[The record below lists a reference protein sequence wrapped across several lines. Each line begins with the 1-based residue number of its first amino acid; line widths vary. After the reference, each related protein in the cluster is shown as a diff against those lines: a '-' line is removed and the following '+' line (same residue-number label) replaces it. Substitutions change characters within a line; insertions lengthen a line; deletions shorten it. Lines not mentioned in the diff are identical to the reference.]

1 MSKSWKHRPPAAF
14 RLDHGH
20 VIVGKARKTLP
31 SSDYPVEIKP
41 DAEFE
46 ALAITIEDSPR
57 LSRRGIRWGVLFG
70 IALGVLL
77 LLAIGLAITGLIT
90 DLFARNQELGWI
102 GLAFAILAVVSLI
115 IIGVREI
122 IDLKRLAAVENI
134 RERAAEMI
142 VSDDRV
148 GACALVNELLR
159 LTRKMP
165 RLARGRANL
174 EGHLAEIID
183 GSDLVRLAERELM
196 TPLDQQARKLI
207 SAAATRVSVVTALS
221 PRAIIDLLFVFGTA
235 LGLLRRLA
243 FLYGVRPGTLSL
255 ARLIRHVAMHLAMT
269 GGLATSDSLIQQ
281 LLGHGVAAKL
291 SARLGEGVLNGLLT
305 ARFGLAAIDIIR
317 PLPFTA
323 LPRPTLGDLMSEILG
338 NFGDGEQW
346 QPSSEPNLASAPG
359 VQ

>member
-1 MSKSWKHRPPAAF
+1 MSKGWKHRPPAAF

-20 VIVGKARKTLP
+20 VIVGKTRKTRPP
-31 SSDYPVEIKP
+31 SDHPVQMVQ

-46 ALAITIEDSPR
+46 ALAITIDDSAR
-57 LSRRGIRWGVLFG
+57 SSRRGVRWGVLFW
-70 IALGVLL
+70 IALGGLL
-77 LLAIGLAITGLIT
+77 LLAMGLAITGLIT

-102 GLAFAILAVVSLI
+102 GLALAILAAVSLI
-115 IIGVREI
+115 IICVREI
-122 IDLKRLAAVENI
+122 IGLMRLATVENL

-142 VSDDRV
+142 VGDNRV
-148 GACALVNELLR
+148 EARALVHELLH

-165 RLARGRANL
+165 RLARGRATL

-183 GSDLVRLAERELM
+183 GSDMVRLAERELM

-221 PRAIIDLLFVFGTA
+221 PRAVIDLLFVFGTA
-235 LGLLRRLA
+235 LSLVRRLA

-255 ARLIRHVAMHLAMT
+255 ARLTRHVVVHLAMT

-317 PLPFTA
+317 PLPFAA
-323 LPRPTLGDLMSEILG
+323 LPRPTLGDLMSEVLG
-338 NFGDGEQW
+338 SFGGGEER
-346 QPSSEPNLASAPG
+346 QPSSESNLASAEA
-359 VQ
+359 Q

>member
-1 MSKSWKHRPPAAF
+1 MNKNWKHRPPAAF
-14 RLDHGH
+14 RLDDGH
-20 VIVGKARKTLP
+20 VIVGTARRTRP
-31 SSDYPVEIKP
+31 SPDYPVEIKQ

-46 ALAITIEDSPR
+46 ALAITIEDSTR
-57 LSRRGIRWGVLFG
+57 SSRRGVRWGTLFWT
-70 IALGVLL
+70 ALGALL
-77 LLAIGLAITGLIT
+77 LLAMGLAITGLIT
-90 DLFARNQELGWI
+90 DLFARNRELGWV
-102 GLAFAILAVVSLI
+102 GLAFAMLAAVSLI

-122 IDLKRLAAVENI
+122 FGLMRLVAVENL
-134 RERAAEMI
+134 RERAVEMI
-142 VSDDRV
+142 ASNNRV
-148 GACALVNELLR
+148 EARALANELLH
-159 LTRKMP
+159 LTRRMP

-183 GSDLVRLAERELM
+183 GPDMVRLAERELM

-221 PRAIIDLLFVFGTA
+221 PRAIIDVLFVFGTA
-235 LGLLRRLA
+235 LSLLRRLA

-255 ARLIRHVAMHLAMT
+255 ARLTRHVVVHLAMT

-281 LLGHGVAAKL
+281 MLGHGVAAKL

-305 ARFGLAAIDIIR
+305 ARFGLAAIDVIR
-317 PLPFTA
+317 PLPFAA
-323 LPRPTLGDLMSEILG
+323 LPRPTLGNLMSEVFG

-346 QPSSEPNLASAPG
+346 QPSSEPNLASAE

>member
-20 VIVGKARKTLP
+20 VIVGKARKTRP
-31 SSDYPVEIKP
+31 SPDYPVEIKQ
-41 DAEFE
+41 DAEFQ

-57 LSRRGIRWGVLFG
+57 LSRRGVRWGVLFW

-77 LLAIGLAITGLIT
+77 LLAMGLAITGLIA

-102 GLAFAILAVVSLI
+102 GLALAMLAAVSLI

-122 IDLKRLAAVENI
+122 FGLMRLVTVENL
-134 RERAAEMI
+134 RERAAKMI

-148 GACALVNELLR
+148 EARALVGKLLH
-159 LTRKMP
+159 LTRRMP

-183 GSDLVRLAERELM
+183 GSDMVRLAERELM
-196 TPLDQQARKLI
+196 TPLDQQARKLV

-235 LGLLRRLA
+235 LSLLRRLA

-255 ARLIRHVAMHLAMT
+255 ARLIRHVVVHLAMT

-281 LLGHGVAAKL
+281 MLGHGVAAKL

-317 PLPFTA
+317 PLPFAA
-323 LPRPTLGDLMSEILG
+323 LPRPTLGDLMSEVLG
-338 NFGDGEQW
+338 SFGGGEERQ
-346 QPSSEPNLASAPG
+346 SSLEPNLASAE

>member
-1 MSKSWKHRPPAAF
+1 MSKSWRHRPPAAF

-20 VIVGKARKTLP
+20 VIIGKAGEARPL
-31 SSDYPVEIKP
+31 SGYPVQIKQ

-46 ALAITIEDSPR
+46 ALAITMDDSAR
-57 LSRRGIRWGVLFG
+57 SSRRGGRWGVLFWM
-70 IALGVLL
+70 ALGGLL
-77 LLAIGLAITGLIT
+77 LLALGLGITGLIT

-102 GLAFAILAVVSLI
+102 GLALAILAAVSLI

-122 IDLKRLAAVENI
+122 FGLMRLVTVENL
-134 RERAAEMI
+134 RERAAKMI
-142 VSDDRV
+142 VSDERV
-148 GACALVNELLR
+148 EARALVRELLH
-159 LTRKMP
+159 LTRRMP

-183 GSDLVRLAERELM
+183 GSDMVRLAERELM
-196 TPLDQQARKLI
+196 TPLDQQARKLV

-235 LGLLRRLA
+235 LSLLRRLA

-255 ARLIRHVAMHLAMT
+255 ARLIRHVVVHLAMT

-281 LLGHGVAAKL
+281 MLGHGVAAKL

-317 PLPFTA
+317 PLPFAA
-323 LPRPTLGDLMSEILG
+323 LPRPTLGDLMSEVLG
-338 NFGDGEQW
+338 SFGGGEERQ
-346 QPSSEPNLASAPG
+346 SSLEPNLASAE

>member
-1 MSKSWKHRPPAAF
+1 
-14 RLDHGH
+14 
-20 VIVGKARKTLP
+20 
-31 SSDYPVEIKP
+31 
-41 DAEFE
+41 
-46 ALAITIEDSPR
+46 
-57 LSRRGIRWGVLFG
+57 VLFWM
-70 IALGVLL
+70 ALGGLL
-77 LLAIGLAITGLIT
+77 LLALGLGITGLIT

-102 GLAFAILAVVSLI
+102 GLALATLAAVSLI

-122 IDLKRLAAVENI
+122 FGLMRLVTVENL
-134 RERAAEMI
+134 RERAAKMI
-142 VSDDRV
+142 VSDERV
-148 GACALVNELLR
+148 EARALVRELLH
-159 LTRKMP
+159 LTRRMP

-183 GSDLVRLAERELM
+183 GSDMVRLAERELM
-196 TPLDQQARKLI
+196 TPLDQQARKLV

-235 LGLLRRLA
+235 LSLLRRLA

-255 ARLIRHVAMHLAMT
+255 ARLIRHVVVHLAMT

-281 LLGHGVAAKL
+281 MLGHGVAAKL

-317 PLPFTA
+317 PLPFAA
-323 LPRPTLGDLMSEILG
+323 LPRPTLGDLMSEVLG
-338 NFGDGEQW
+338 SFGGGEERQ
-346 QPSSEPNLASAPG
+346 SSLEPNLASAE

>member
-20 VIVGKARKTLP
+20 VIVGKARKTRP
-31 SSDYPVEIKP
+31 SPDYPVEIKQ
-41 DAEFE
+41 DAEFQ

-57 LSRRGIRWGVLFG
+57 LSRRGVRWGVLFW

-77 LLAIGLAITGLIT
+77 LLAMGLAITGLIA

-115 IIGVREI
+115 VIGVREV
-122 IDLKRLAAVENI
+122 IDLMRLAAVENI

-148 GACALVNELLR
+148 GARALVHELLR

-165 RLARGRANL
+165 RLARGRADL

-196 TPLDQQARKLI
+196 TPLDQQARKFI

-235 LGLLRRLA
+235 LALLRRLA

-255 ARLIRHVAMHLAMT
+255 ARLIRHVAVHLAMT
-269 GGLATSDSLIQQ
+269 GGLATSDNLIQ

-323 LPRPTLGDLMSEILG
+323 LPRPTLGDLMSEVLG

-346 QPSSEPNLASAPG
+346 PPSSEPNLASAE

>member
-1 MSKSWKHRPPAAF
+1 MNKSWKHRPPAAF
-14 RLDHGH
+14 RLDEGH
-20 VIVGKARKTLP
+20 VIVGKARRTRP
-31 SSDYPVEIKP
+31 SPDYPVEIKQ

-46 ALAITIEDSPR
+46 ALAITIEDSTR
-57 LSRRGIRWGVLFG
+57 SSRRGVSWGVLFWL
-70 IALGVLL
+70 ALGVLL
-77 LLAIGLAITGLIT
+77 LLAMGLAITGLIT
-90 DLFARNQELGWI
+90 DLFARNRELGWV
-102 GLAFAILAVVSLI
+102 GLAFAILAAVSLI

-122 IDLKRLAAVENI
+122 FGLMRLAAVEKL

-142 VSDDRV
+142 VSNNRV
-148 GACALVNELLR
+148 EARALANELLH
-159 LTRKMP
+159 LTRRMP

-183 GSDLVRLAERELM
+183 GPDMVRLAERELM

-221 PRAIIDLLFVFGTA
+221 PRAIIDVLFVFGTA
-235 LGLLRRLA
+235 LSLLRRLA

-255 ARLIRHVAMHLAMT
+255 ARLIRHVVVHLAMT

-281 LLGHGVAAKL
+281 MLGHGVAAKL

-305 ARFGLAAIDIIR
+305 ARFGLAAMDIIR
-317 PLPFTA
+317 PLPFAA
-323 LPRPTLGDLMSEILG
+323 LPRPTLGNLMSEVLG
-338 NFGDGEQW
+338 NFGDGEQS
-346 QPSSEPNLASAPG
+346 QPSSEPNLASAE